1 MPRTVPKECNVRRS
15 WEVVLGVVCLYV
27 YWAGTAGSGPCALVH
42 PRSSR
47 HRGGARLE
55 GRNPRVRLRKPAACA
70 VESGRVGST
79 AKSCKKVGSGGVPN
93 VTSLTVKLVRL
104 SNSPSPLR
112 RGVVFGANL
121 GDLADGVILGAN
133 LGDLIE
139 GPISGTNPRDL
150 AERGFGPGVI
160 SGVNLGDLVEGPIS
174 GTNPGDLAE
183 RVISGTNLGD
193 LAEGPISGTNL
204 GDLAERVTRAQI
216 LEIWPR
222 GQSRALNPGDLVEGS
237 ISGTNPGDL
246 AEELISGTNPG
257 DLAEKVI
264 SGTNL
269 GDLTERILVALRDL
283 EVMKADH
290 DLDTTMTEGSLAVIR
305 ERYNIPVEYG
315 LHVPQ
320 PGQRPFSSD
329 VPSMCISMDALE
341 VGLRFPL
348 HPLIEEC
355 LKWWR
360 ISPS

>member
-93 VTSLTVKLVRL
+93 VTSLTVNLRGPCGEACFLPLGSVGLALLTPVR
-104 SNSPSPLR
+104 S
-112 RGVVFGANL
+112 V
-121 GDLADGVILGAN
+121 
-133 LGDLIE
+133 
-139 GPISGTNPRDL
+139 
-150 AERGFGPGVI
+150 GFGPGVI

-269 GDLTERILVALRDL
+269 GDLTERILVGMTSSDSSSSVRVISSLGSGGVSQSDPEASPSGASSGPPSPVDSRALRDL
-283 EVMKADH
+283 EVMRADH
-290 DLDTTMTEGSLAVIR
+290 NLDTAVTEGSLAAVR
-305 ERYNIPVEYG
+305 ERYSIPAEYG
-315 LHVPQ
+315 LHVP
-320 PGQRPFSSD
+320 
-329 VPSMCISMDALE
+329 
-341 VGLRFPL
+341 
-348 HPLIEEC
+348 
-355 LKWWR
+355 
-360 ISPS
+360 